1 MELYITGV
9 VRMKKQIIRLNVSD
23 ARGKLTQLDK
33 LLKPGETLEIT
44 RRGKVYARIQLLGEI
59 DPYEEV
65 LKSIEDLPEPE
76 EGLQLSARNY
86 KALLYGMND
95 GNTDRL

>member
-1 MELYITGV
+1 
-9 VRMKKQIIRLNVSD
+9 MKKEIIKLNITD

-33 LLKPGETLEIT
+33 LLKPGEALEIT
-44 RRGKVYARIQLLGEI
+44 RRGKVYARLELLGEI
-59 DPYEEV
+59 DPYEKV

-76 EGLQLSARNY
+76 EELQLTARNY

-95 GNTDRL
+95 GNIDRL

>member
-1 MELYITGV
+1 ME
-9 VRMKKQIIRLNVSD
+9 KEIIRLNVSD

-44 RRGKVYARIQLLGEI
+44 RRGKVYARIELLGEI

-65 LKSIEDLPEPE
+65 IKSIEDLPEPE
-76 EGLQLSARNY
+76 EELQLAARNY
-86 KALLYGMND
+86 KTLLYGMND
-95 GNTDRL
+95 GNTGRL

>member
-1 MELYITGV
+1 
-9 VRMKKQIIRLNVSD
+9 MKKQIIRLNVSD

-44 RRGKVYARIQLLGEI
+44 RRGKGYARIELLGEI

-65 LKSIEDLPEPE
+65 LKAIEDLPEPE
-76 EGLQLSARNY
+76 EELQLVSRNY
-86 KALLYGMND
+86 KALLYGMNN
-95 GNTDRL
+95 GHPDRL